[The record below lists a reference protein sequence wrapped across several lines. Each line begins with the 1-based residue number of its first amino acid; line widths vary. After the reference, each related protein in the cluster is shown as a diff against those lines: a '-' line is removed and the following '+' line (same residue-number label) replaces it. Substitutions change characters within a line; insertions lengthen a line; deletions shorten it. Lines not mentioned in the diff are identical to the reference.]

1 MSATLSSIVSG
12 NAFAKCCPHYVEDFD
27 RCAGISVC
35 SVKPV
40 MPDEWDTIYF
50 SNGIPRVDSALAEA
64 DFVAKACLP
73 KINGLYDWIS
83 ATRRNWNSG
92 RMSSSRK
99 TSGVL
104 EYEPYIKGSR
114 RGPIN
119 NQWWSAVYSGASG
132 GAEPAGTHKYV
143 VTPLSSN
150 IPASERWFHLEMQ
163 VFMFTKNDD
172 GTELKAAGTVKAIDT
187 VGADLVIWVLAAPD
201 SGLPGVAGAAGYD
214 EALLTRGL
222 ANISDYEEFCEQ
234 IPAINTR
241 QDSYYWVGTSRMT
254 ICDSEIQK
262 KFIER
267 VMDNK
272 AYAEYYHVDDVVY
285 SRQMVEDYQMRQVE
299 NFFWGRALSD
309 KQTYSTWDELPTI
322 TLDFDGYG
330 LPDQG
335 ACVGRRANPI
345 GIVNQLS
352 ECNRV
357 IDLQGGQL
365 DLVTHVLEQVYYMD
379 VIRSENGVSSDV
391 HEVWMNSVFAMKFQ
405 QAMIAYYKA
414 KTLDTMRMNVN
425 VTSGEQKA
433 FGFSWRDWILDFPA
447 GKTLRIMTHPFFD
460 NWYNAF
466 AKITS
471 VDIRSQGNMMWF
483 IDWSSIYQ
491 ATINSS
497 TVTNTTGNIQDLAKI
512 SQAMACRM
520 KTHKTSYRHSS
531 HTFTNVVE
539 CPAASLLIQNIGMQV
554 PKIDS
559 EITRFGIGSVP
570 WDTTLSC

>member
-1 MSATLSSIVSG
+1 
-12 NAFAKCCPHYVEDFD
+12 
-27 RCAGISVC
+27 
-35 SVKPV
+35 
-40 MPDEWDTIYF
+40 
-50 SNGIPRVDSALAEA
+50 
-64 DFVAKACLP
+64 
-73 KINGLYDWIS
+73 
-83 ATRRNWNSG
+83 
-92 RMSSSRK
+92 
-99 TSGVL
+99 
-104 EYEPYIKGSR
+104 
-114 RGPIN
+114 
-119 NQWWSAVYSGASG
+119 
-132 GAEPAGTHKYV
+132 
-143 VTPLSSN
+143 
-150 IPASERWFHLEMQ
+150 
-163 VFMFTKNDD
+163 
-172 GTELKAAGTVKAIDT
+172 
-187 VGADLVIWVLAAPD
+187 
-201 SGLPGVAGAAGYD
+201 
-214 EALLTRGL
+214 
-222 ANISDYEEFCEQ
+222 
-234 IPAINTR
+234 
-241 QDSYYWVGTSRMT
+241 
-254 ICDSEIQK
+254 
-262 KFIER
+262 
-267 VMDNK
+267 
-272 AYAEYYHVDDVVY
+272 VVY

-466 AKITS
+466 TKIAS
-471 VDIRSQGNMMWF
+471 VDIRTQGNMMWF